1 MGVFRICG
9 QTILRENLSQSPVDS
24 PVWEQ
29 YLYRV
34 LIYQNYHWGC
44 YLSYLLTVALVN
56 MFMQIKQR
64 NVLNFG
70 FGKCNEFHQKDLSIT
85 QESLIMFKSIPEPWN
100 RWKILGNRGIWIWS
114 ANKRN
119 LPFLILFFI
128 WYYFCC
134 FSCSINWWIS
144 PFCRKDG

>member
-1 MGVFRICG
+1 M
-9 QTILRENLSQSPVDS
+9 RENLSQSPVDS
-24 PVWEQ
+24 PVWDQ

-56 MFMQIKQR
+56 MFRQIKQR

-85 QESLIMFKSIPEPWN
+85 QESLIMFQSIPEPWN
-100 RWKILGNRGIWIWS
+100 QWEIPGNWGIWIRS
-114 ANKRN
+114 YH
-119 LPFLILFFI
+119 FLCLTLFLLFSYTI
-128 WYYFCC
+128 TWYDK
-134 FSCSINWWIS
+134 IS
-144 PFCRKDG
+144 RAVERMDKYMK